1 MTGNLKK
8 SLLFLALLGV
18 FLIASAPVFAAVEP
32 DTGFG
37 TQVAEN
43 KIDVLLGMLAEEGTV
58 PIPENFKGI
67 SGMSDFLEQLKA
79 GQGDA
84 TLVELIGVTGGLF
97 KEAQTDLESLD
108 QANQA
113 LNQSLSL
120 LLNALLENEALD
132 DDSRNVII
140 AILGLMAQDTPPMT
154 AEGYHAV
161 EGGDDEF
168 ALDINRPDD
177 RDRWNGGEGQEGG
190 EGPAGAGPGGTT
202 GPPEEPTCGQDEFE
216 RVIGPDEWI
225 GGGDNGYV
233 VEDFVHEFGFFK
245 FYNREYCPVI
255 IGTDGTLSFM
265 EGQIPAGFE
274 GFKNLP
280 TIAPFFA
287 DLNPGAGGT
296 VRVKG
301 TSDLFRVSWEKVPF
315 STEPF
320 DIGNHPASGG
330 WLNLGYTGD
339 ATFTTTLYKN
349 NCIVFSYEKIVPA
362 AFAVAIQSQNGGVT
376 GDRGFGGGL
385 PDLPDFDSI
394 IDFSGYVHLY
404 ETIVGLSPGN
414 GALGHP
420 GEGAARTNEWFNI
433 SMVRDGNYSLGDYAR
448 LAEYWPGFHLG
459 WSSLGELNDFMDE
472 FDLEDF
478 IDGLVAGHLPQ
489 DEESFPFFFDAW
501 RTFSIYSPSGSLY
514 AVTQGTRD
522 MLADVASLDEVM
534 KGLDAAE
541 VINRRTDPTYTP
553 DVYGQAHGPF
563 FGTGRPPFDGEGQ
576 PAYGL
581 QTVGQEDWGYMERG
595 YVRRFTPEEDIAH
608 LNQNGFLA
616 YAVQVEEDRVNR
628 KVLEMHSQAVKRSI
642 RGNIESVLANQD
654 LRVRDDYLTQQA
666 DAQGGRVLRDRLG
679 NWVRVQQYI
688 LRPDDKTVQLLG
700 VSLRGGN
707 HELSG
712 MSTIDWRTTF
722 TQPLAPDYDLRWLS
736 WGDWLQTREDCG
748 GRWVYN
754 HYYPQCES
762 GAELASMSVKF
773 ANPTGESLKET
784 RNFEPFGSGDRNGG
798 DYWRQFIGSEY
809 LNIVSNNIGSGT
821 YTRVSG
827 EPTQTG
833 QYTTI
838 SHQYN
843 TEPTLK
849 HLIGVATPP
858 QGFNYVIN
866 DGGRGMGWDPGQYT
880 QIPVAFYVLQDIPH
894 EECNLGRFPFSG
906 ETNDWFGDV
915 HFDDIWAA
923 LGVNTGWC
931 CSDLPNIGQNC
942 LEISIG
948 ANKAV
953 FARPID
959 VVYIPMSRMLWYR
972 GEQMCD

>member
-1 MTGNLKK
+1 MTGNLRK

-43 KIDVLLGMLAEEGTV
+43 KIDVLLAMLAEEGTV

-84 TLVELIGVTGGLF
+84 TLVELIGVTGGIF
-97 KEAQTDLESLD
+97 KEAQTDPESLD
-108 QANQA
+108 QANQV

-140 AILGLMAQDTPPMT
+140 AILGLLAQDTPPMT

-168 ALDINRPDD
+168 ALDSNRPDD

-190 EGPAGAGPGGTT
+190 EGPTGGAGPGGGGTT
-202 GPPEEPTCGQDEFE
+202 GPPEEPTCGQDPFE

-225 GGGDNGYV
+225 GGADNGYV
-233 VEDFVHEFGFFK
+233 VEDFVHEFGFK
-245 FYNREYCPVI
+245 FYNRDYCPVI
-255 IGTDGTLSFM
+255 IGTDGTLTFL
-265 EGQIPAGFE
+265 EGQVPVGFE
-274 GFKNLP
+274 GFNDLP

-301 TSDLFRVSWEKVPF
+301 TPDLFRVSWEKVPF
-315 STEPF
+315 STTPF
-320 DIGNHPASGG
+320 DLSKRPTGDG
-330 WLNLGYTGD
+330 WTEFGYTGD

-362 AFAVAIQSQNGGVT
+362 AFAAAIQSQNEGMPVDRQLGG
-376 GDRGFGGGL
+376 FALAL
-385 PDLPDFDSI
+385 PAFDNV
-394 IDFSGYVHLY
+394 IDFKGYVHLY

-420 GEGAARTNEWFNI
+420 GEGAARIDEWFNI
-433 SMVRDGNYSLGDYAR
+433 SKVRDGEYSQVAYAR
-448 LAEYWPGFHLG
+448 LGEYWPGFHLG
-459 WSSLGELNDFMDE
+459 WSSLEELETFMDE
-472 FDLEDF
+472 FDLETF
-478 IDGLVAGHLPQ
+478 IDELVAGHLPQ

-501 RTFSIYSPSGSLY
+501 RSFYIYSPSASPHY

-534 KGLDAAE
+534 KGLDASE
-541 VINRRTDPTYTP
+541 VVGMRTDTTYTP
-553 DVYGQAHGPF
+553 EVYGQAHGPF
-563 FGTGRPPFDGEGQ
+563 FGTGVKNGGEGQ

-581 QTVGQEDWGYMERG
+581 QTVGQENWGYNQRG
-595 YVRRFTPEEDIAH
+595 GVRRFTPPMAQHH
-608 LNQNGFLA
+608 LSENGFLS

-642 RGNIESVLANQD
+642 RGNIEDALASQD

-688 LRPDDKTVQLLG
+688 LRPDTKTVQLLG

-722 TQPLAPDYDLRWLS
+722 TQPLASDYDLRWLP
-736 WGDWLQTREDCG
+736 WGDWLRTREDCS

-754 HYYPQCES
+754 YYYPQYDS

-773 ANPTGESLKET
+773 GNPTGESLKET
-784 RNFEPFGSGDRNGG
+784 RNFEPWGSGGAKNGG
-798 DYWRQFIGSEY
+798 GEYWRQFIGSEY
-809 LNIVSNNIGSGT
+809 LNIVSNNLGSGT

-827 EPTQTG
+827 EPTQNG

-838 SHQYN
+838 AYQYN
-843 TEPTLK
+843 SEWTIK
-849 HLIGVATPP
+849 HMFTQPP
-858 QGFNYVIN
+858 LGFTYVVN
-866 DGGRGMGWDPGQYT
+866 DGSRGLGWDPGQYT
-880 QIPVAFYVLQDIPH
+880 QIPVAFYVLQDTPH
-894 EECNLGRFPFSG
+894 EVGDLGRFPFSG
-906 ETNDWFGDV
+906 ESNDWFGNV

-923 LGVNTGWC
+923 LGVNAGC
-931 CSDLPNIGQNC
+931 DLPRIRRNC

-953 FARPID
+953 FAKPID

-972 GEQMCD
+972 GEASCD